1 MNSSK
6 TEPRFPLDAGFSLYK
21 GLGKNIYILFAIRVI
36 NRFGDFVQLLLVLI
50 LTGKFGMD
58 SQTTGLFIT
67 FVLICTSIGQL
78 AGGEIADRFPRK
90 RVLAFCQGMVSLC
103 YLACSFAIGSSH
115 SQLVPALILVCSP
128 FRGATSPVSNTMV
141 ADFTSDADRGRAFS
155 LLYLGTNIGV
165 ALGPMAAAFLYARSL
180 PLLFGGS
187 ALLIGIS
194 TLMLSLQIPLVKV
207 EFFQSGKQEVKT
219 HFLKE
224 LLRQPAIVW
233 YLVFFVLY
241 CFAYEQN
248 TFALPLQFSS
258 FFGVNAGATRFGYLM
273 TLNALTVLALTP
285 VITKLTDHRHQLQN
299 MRLAMWFYVVGFGM
313 YAVSS
318 NFIVFLVATFIWTIG
333 EILVATNGNV
343 FLNAYAPARY
353 RARFNA
359 VSITAGGL
367 GHALGPSLGALLLG
381 SGNYSLLWGVM
392 SGICLFLVFCYFQ
405 MHRRFGA
412 KKNG

>member
-1 MNSSK
+1 MSNSDIK
-6 TEPRFPLDAGFSLYK
+6 PRFPWIAGFSLYQ
-21 GLGKNIYILFAIRVI
+21 GLEKNVYILFAIRVI

-58 SQTTGLFIT
+58 SQKTGFYIT
-67 FVLICTSIGQL
+67 SILICTSLGQL
-78 AGGEIADRFPRK
+78 AGGSVADRFPRK

-103 YLACSFAIGSSH
+103 YLACAFAVGSSFV
-115 SQLVPALILVCSP
+115 QLVPALILVCSP
-128 FRGATSPVSNTMV
+128 FRGATAPVSNTMV
-141 ADFTSDADRGRAFS
+141 ADFTSEEDRGRAFS

-187 ALLIGIS
+187 ALLIAFS
-194 TLMLSLQIPLVKV
+194 TLMLLFHIPLVRT
-207 EFFQSGKQEVKT
+207 ESFRGDANKT
-219 HFLKE
+219 ESHFLRE
-224 LLRQPAIVW
+224 LIRIPAIVW
-233 YLVFFVLY
+233 YLVLFVLY

-273 TLNALTVLALTP
+273 TVNAVTVLVVTP
-285 VITKLTDHRHQLQN
+285 LITKLTNSRHQLKN
-299 MRLAMWFYVVGFGM
+299 MQLAMWFYVFGFAL
-313 YAVSS
+313 YAVCTE
-318 NFIVFLVATFIWTIG
+318 FWLFLVATFIWTIG

-343 FLNAYAPARY
+343 FLNAYAPVRY

-367 GHALGPSLGALLLG
+367 GHALGPSLGAFILG
-381 SGNYSLLWGVM
+381 DGNYFLLWSVM
-392 SGICLFLVFCYFQ
+392 SAICFVLVLLYFQ
-405 MHRRFGA
+405 MYRRFGTE
-412 KKNG
+412 K